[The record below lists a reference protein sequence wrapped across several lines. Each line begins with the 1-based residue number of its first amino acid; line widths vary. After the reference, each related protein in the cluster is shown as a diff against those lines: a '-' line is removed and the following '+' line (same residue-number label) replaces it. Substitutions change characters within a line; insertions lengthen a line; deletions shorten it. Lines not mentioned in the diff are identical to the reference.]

1 MKSRHFISIADLTS
15 EELKYILNR
24 AVEMKQK
31 PRQPLLEGKSLGM
44 IFEKPSLRTRVSF
57 EVGMVQLGG
66 HAIYIS
72 KDEIS
77 LGKREPVSDA
87 ARVLS
92 RYLDLI
98 MARTYAHSSVEGLA
112 QYADVPVI
120 NGLSDMEHP
129 CQAVAD
135 LLTIFEKKGKL
146 EGVNVAYIGDGN
158 NVAASLYLACS
169 LAGVGFRF
177 ASPKGYEIPDAIQKI
192 GQQIGSQT
200 LNTFNLPEE
209 AADGADVVYT
219 DVWTSMGQ
227 EGESEQRRKDFAAFQ
242 ITPELLA
249 RARPDA
255 ILMHPMPV
263 HHGEEFA
270 EGLIDSPQSVLIDQ
284 AENRLHAQKAVMAE
298 LMKV

>member
-1 MKSRHFISIADLTS
+1 MADLSS
-15 EELKYILNR
+15 EELQHLLDR
-24 AVEMKQK
+24 ALEMKRNPYQ
-31 PRQPLLEGKSLGM
+31 QLLRGKILGM

-92 RYLDLI
+92 RYMDLI

-135 LLTIFEKKGKL
+135 ILTIYEKKGKL
-146 EGVNVAYIGDGN
+146 AGVNVAYIGDGN

-169 LAGVGFRF
+169 LAGASFRF
-177 ASPKGYEIPDAIQKI
+177 ASPKGYEIPDAIQKT
-192 GQQIGSQT
+192 GQQIGSQS
-200 LNTFNLPEE
+200 LNAFNRPED
-209 AADGADVVYT
+209 AAEGADVLYS

-227 EGESEQRRKDFAAFQ
+227 EGESEQRRKDFAGFQ

>member
-15 EELKYILNR
+15 EELHHLLER
-24 AVEMKQK
+24 ALEMKQK

-112 QYADVPVI
+112 RYADVPVI

-169 LAGVGFRF
+169 LAGAGFRF

-192 GQQIGSQT
+192 GQQIGNQT
-200 LNTFNLPEE
+200 LNAFNLPEE

-227 EGESEQRRKDFAAFQ
+227 EGESEQRRKDFAGFQ